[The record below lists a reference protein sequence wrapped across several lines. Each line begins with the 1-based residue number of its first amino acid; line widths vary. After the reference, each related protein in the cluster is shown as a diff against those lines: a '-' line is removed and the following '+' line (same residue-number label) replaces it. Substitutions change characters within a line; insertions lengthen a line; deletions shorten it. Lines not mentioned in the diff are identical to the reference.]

1 MDSLDITQ
9 KCLFYPTGG
18 DKVFKENN
26 VIKFVKSTLAL
37 FPCRCGVTWEAEV

>member
-1 MDSLDITQ
+1 M
-9 KCLFYPTGG
+9 FYPTWG

-26 VIKFVKSTLAL
+26 VIKFVKSILEL